1 MEEKAKDVWQKVK
14 ESVGGLSKTVKGIII
29 AGIVIALVVIA
40 IVLATGSKTQYNELF
55 TNLTGEDMTKVC
67 AYLTETGATFE
78 VKGDDTI
85 MVPADQEAKLK
96 AGVIGGGYLDS
107 GANYNLYLD
116 NISSLST
123 ESDRAQLNL
132 YQLQD
137 RLEATIR
144 NLADVHD
151 ATVNIALG
159 EDRRF
164 VLSQENTIEASASV
178 VVTMNDDAPI
188 NAKLAEAIK
197 NIINHAVA
205 GLVIDNVDIR
215 DSQGNTYDGTDG
227 GDVSDI
233 AAKRMEIEDSV
244 NKRLTKQVL
253 GVLEP
258 VYGTGNVAVA
268 VNTTV
273 GMSSEYSESTKYD
286 QPDWAKENADGE
298 GIIGKKE
305 WSGYIGYGDDN
316 AGGVVGTQPNS
327 DFNNYM
333 ENPQLNGN
341 EQELQGSG
349 SKTFENDKT
358 VTQSQRMAGY
368 IEDVTVSVTINS
380 NVPNQTS
387 VDALTEHVATA
398 VGLTPNQ
405 TDKISVL
412 TAPFYT
418 QEEPNEPVNNDDI
431 LLNMFGDVPLW
442 VYLALL
448 AGLFLFMTLFA
459 VFMLLG
465 RRRSRRQI
473 QQLEPVVDMGPALLE
488 PIEEEPEP
496 AGADIMDVHTENSM
510 ELRRSVRELAEN
522 NPEIAAQ
529 AIKALLRGDEESNA

>member
-1 MEEKAKDVWQKVK
+1 M
-14 ESVGGLSKTVKGIII
+14 
-29 AGIVIALVVIA
+29 
-40 IVLATGSKTQYNELF
+40 
-55 TNLTGEDMTKVC
+55 
-67 AYLTETGATFE
+67 
-78 VKGDDTI
+78 
-85 MVPADQEAKLK
+85 
-96 AGVIGGGYLDS
+96 
-107 GANYNLYLD
+107 
-116 NISSLST
+116 
-123 ESDRAQLNL
+123 
-132 YQLQD
+132 
-137 RLEATIR
+137 
-144 NLADVHD
+144 HD

-298 GIIGKKE
+298 GIIGKME
-305 WSGYIGYGDDN
+305 WEGYIDRGDEN
-316 AGGVVGTQPNS
+316 AGGTVGTQPNA
-327 DFNNYM
+327 DINQYV
-333 ENPQLNGN
+333 
-341 EQELQGSG
+341 QEYQPDGTEDALRTSG

-431 LLNMFGDVPLW
+431 IANIFGDVPLW

-496 AGADIMDVHTENSM
+496 AGADIMDVHTEKSM

>member
-144 NLADVHD
+144 NLAAVHD

-496 AGADIMDVHTENSM
+496 AGADIMDVHTEKSM

>member
-14 ESVGGLSKTVKGIII
+14 GTVGGLSKTVKGIII
-29 AGIVIALVVIA
+29 AGVVVTLVVVA
-40 IVLATGSKTQYNELF
+40 IVLATGSKTESKELF
-55 TNLTGEDMTKVC
+55 TNLTGEDMTRVC
-67 AYLTETGATFE
+67 AYLTEIGADFE
-78 VKGDDTI
+78 VRGEDTI

-123 ESDRAQLNL
+123 ESDRAQLTL
-132 YQLQD
+132 YQIQE

-144 NLADVHD
+144 NLEGVHD

-164 VLSQENTIEASASV
+164 VLSQDSTLEASASV
-178 VVTMNDDAPI
+178 IVTMTDDAPI

-197 NIINHAVA
+197 NAVSHAVK
-205 GLVIDNVDIR
+205 GLDIDQVDIR

-227 GDVSDI
+227 GDVSDV
-233 AAKRMEIEDSV
+233 AAKRMELEDSM
-244 NKRLTKQVL
+244 NKRLTRQVL
-253 GVLEP
+253 GLLEP
-258 VYGTGNVAVA
+258 MYGTGNVAVA

-273 GMSSEYSESTKYD
+273 GMSSSYSESTEYSV
-286 QPDWAKENADGE
+286 PDWAEDNDYE
-298 GIIGKKE
+298 GILKRKIWEG
-305 WSGYIGYGDDN
+305 SLVPGDDA
-316 AGGVVGTQPNS
+316 AGGPVGTQPNADIPGYFEDYQPTGDEDS
-327 DFNNYM
+327 
-333 ENPQLNGN
+333 LS
-341 EQELQGSG
+341 GSG
-349 SKTFENDKT
+349 EKEFENNKT

-380 NVPNQTS
+380 DVPNQAS
-387 VDALTEHVATA
+387 IDALVGHVANA
-398 VGLTPNQ
+398 VGLTQDQ

-412 TAPFYT
+412 AAPFWSPEEDNQPADT
-418 QEEPNEPVNNDDI
+418 QPM
-431 LLNMFGDVPLW
+431 LNPLGDVPLW

-459 VFMLLG
+459 VFILLG

-473 QQLEPVVDMGPALLE
+473 QQLEPAVEMGPPVILE

-496 AGADIMDVHTENSM
+496 AGADIMDVHTEKSM
-510 ELRRSVRELAEN
+510 ELRRSVRELAES

-529 AIKALLRGDEESNA
+529 AIKALLRGDEDSNA

>member
-1 MEEKAKDVWQKVK
+1 MAV
-14 ESVGGLSKTVKGIII
+14 TV
-29 AGIVIALVVIA
+29 
-40 IVLATGSKTQYNELF
+40 Y
-55 TNLTGEDMTKVC
+55 
-67 AYLTETGATFE
+67 
-78 VKGDDTI
+78 
-85 MVPADQEAKLK
+85 
-96 AGVIGGGYLDS
+96 
-107 GANYNLYLD
+107 
-116 NISSLST
+116 
-123 ESDRAQLNL
+123 
-132 YQLQD
+132 
-137 RLEATIR
+137 
-144 NLADVHD
+144 
-151 ATVNIALG
+151 
-159 EDRRF
+159 
-164 VLSQENTIEASASV
+164 
-178 VVTMNDDAPI
+178 
-188 NAKLAEAIK
+188 
-197 NIINHAVA
+197 
-205 GLVIDNVDIR
+205 
-215 DSQGNTYDGTDG
+215 
-227 GDVSDI
+227 
-233 AAKRMEIEDSV
+233 
-244 NKRLTKQVL
+244 
-253 GVLEP
+253 
-258 VYGTGNVAVA
+258 
-268 VNTTV
+268 TTV

-496 AGADIMDVHTENSM
+496 AGADIMDVHTEKSM

>member
-123 ESDRAQLNL
+123 ESDRAQLKL

-205 GLVIDNVDIR
+205 GLVVDNVDIR

-233 AAKRMEIEDSV
+233 DAKRMEIEDSV

-496 AGADIMDVHTENSM
+496 AGADIMDVHTEKSM

>member
-14 ESVGGLSKTVKGIII
+14 GTVGGLSRTVKGIII
-29 AGIVIALVVIA
+29 AGVVVTLVVVA
-40 IVLATGSKTQYNELF
+40 IVLATGSKTESKELF
-55 TNLTGEDMTKVC
+55 TNLTGEDMTRVC
-67 AYLTETGATFE
+67 AYLTEIGADFE
-78 VKGDDTI
+78 VRGEDTI

-123 ESDRAQLNL
+123 ESDRAQLTL
-132 YQLQD
+132 YQIQE

-144 NLADVHD
+144 NLEGVHD

-164 VLSQENTIEASASV
+164 VLSQDSTLEASASV
-178 VVTMNDDAPI
+178 IVTMTDDAPI

-197 NIINHAVA
+197 NAVSHAVK
-205 GLVIDNVDIR
+205 GLDIDQVDIR

-227 GDVSDI
+227 GDVSDV
-233 AAKRMEIEDSV
+233 AAKRMELEDSM
-244 NKRLTKQVL
+244 NKRLTRQVL
-253 GVLEP
+253 GLLEP
-258 VYGTGNVAVA
+258 MYGTGNVAVA

-273 GMSSEYSESTKYD
+273 GMSSSYSESTEYSV
-286 QPDWAKENADGE
+286 PDWAEDNDYE
-298 GIIGKKE
+298 GILKRKIWEG
-305 WSGYIGYGDDN
+305 SLVPGDDA
-316 AGGVVGTQPNS
+316 AGGPVGTQPNADIPGYFEDYQPTGDEDS
-327 DFNNYM
+327 
-333 ENPQLNGN
+333 LS
-341 EQELQGSG
+341 GSG
-349 SKTFENDKT
+349 EKEFENNKT

-380 NVPNQTS
+380 DVPNQAS
-387 VDALTEHVATA
+387 IDALVGHVANA
-398 VGLTPNQ
+398 VGLTQDQ

-412 TAPFYT
+412 AAPFWSPEESNQPADT
-418 QEEPNEPVNNDDI
+418 QPV
-431 LLNMFGDVPLW
+431 LNPLGGVPLW

-459 VFMLLG
+459 VFILLG

-473 QQLEPVVDMGPALLE
+473 QQLEPAVEMGPPVILE

-496 AGADIMDVHTENSM
+496 AGADIMDVHTEKSM
-510 ELRRSVRELAEN
+510 ELRRSVRELAES

-529 AIKALLRGDEESNA
+529 AIKALLRGDEDSNA

>member
-14 ESVGGLSKTVKGIII
+14 GTVGGLSRTVKGIII
-29 AGIVIALVVIA
+29 AGVVVTLVVVA
-40 IVLATGSKTQYNELF
+40 IVLATGSKTESKELF
-55 TNLTGEDMTKVC
+55 TNLTGEDMTRVC
-67 AYLTETGATFE
+67 AYLTEIGADFE
-78 VKGDDTI
+78 VRGEDTI

-123 ESDRAQLNL
+123 ESDRAQLTL
-132 YQLQD
+132 YQIQE

-144 NLADVHD
+144 NLEGVHD

-164 VLSQENTIEASASV
+164 VLSQDSTLEASASV
-178 VVTMNDDAPI
+178 IVTMTDDAPI

-197 NIINHAVA
+197 NAVSHAVK
-205 GLVIDNVDIR
+205 GLDIDQVDIR

-227 GDVSDI
+227 GDVSDV
-233 AAKRMEIEDSV
+233 AAKRMELEDSM
-244 NKRLTKQVL
+244 NKRLTRQVL
-253 GVLEP
+253 GLLEP
-258 VYGTGNVAVA
+258 MYGTGNVAVA

-273 GMSSEYSESTKYD
+273 GMSSSYSESTEYSV
-286 QPDWAKENADGE
+286 PDWAEDNDYE
-298 GIIGKKE
+298 GILKRKIWEG
-305 WSGYIGYGDDN
+305 SLVPGDDA
-316 AGGVVGTQPNS
+316 AGGPVGTQPNADIPGYFEDYQPTGDEDS
-327 DFNNYM
+327 
-333 ENPQLNGN
+333 LS
-341 EQELQGSG
+341 GSG
-349 SKTFENDKT
+349 EKEFENNKT

-431 LLNMFGDVPLW
+431 IANIFGDVPLW

-496 AGADIMDVHTENSM
+496 AGADIMDVHTEKSM
-510 ELRRSVRELAEN
+510 ELRRSVRELAES

-529 AIKALLRGDEESNA
+529 AIKALLRGDEDSNA

>member
-14 ESVGGLSKTVKGIII
+14 GTVGGLSRTVKGIII
-29 AGIVIALVVIA
+29 AGVVVTLVVVA
-40 IVLATGSKTQYNELF
+40 IVLATGSKTESKELF
-55 TNLTGEDMTKVC
+55 TNLTGEDMTRVC
-67 AYLTETGATFE
+67 AYLTEIGADFE
-78 VKGDDTI
+78 VRGEDTI

-123 ESDRAQLNL
+123 ESDRAQLTL
-132 YQLQD
+132 YQIQE

-144 NLADVHD
+144 NLEGVHD

-164 VLSQENTIEASASV
+164 VLSQDSTLEASASV
-178 VVTMNDDAPI
+178 IVTMTDDAPI

-197 NIINHAVA
+197 NAVSHAVK
-205 GLVIDNVDIR
+205 GLDIDQVDIR

-227 GDVSDI
+227 GDVSDV
-233 AAKRMEIEDSV
+233 AAKRMELEDSM
-244 NKRLTKQVL
+244 NKRLIRQVL
-253 GVLEP
+253 GLLEP
-258 VYGTGNVAVA
+258 MYGTGNVAVA

-273 GMSSEYSESTKYD
+273 GMSSSYSESTEYSV
-286 QPDWAKENADGE
+286 PDWAEDNDYE
-298 GIIGKKE
+298 GILKRKIWEG
-305 WSGYIGYGDDN
+305 SLVPGDDA
-316 AGGVVGTQPNS
+316 AGGPVGTQPNADIPGYFEDYQPTGDEDS
-327 DFNNYM
+327 
-333 ENPQLNGN
+333 LS
-341 EQELQGSG
+341 GSG
-349 SKTFENDKT
+349 EKEFENNKT

-380 NVPNQTS
+380 DVPNQAS
-387 VDALTEHVATA
+387 IDALVGHVANA
-398 VGLTPNQ
+398 VGLTQDQ

-412 TAPFYT
+412 AAPFWSPEESNQPADT
-418 QEEPNEPVNNDDI
+418 QPM
-431 LLNMFGDVPLW
+431 LNPLGDVPLW

-459 VFMLLG
+459 VFILLG

-473 QQLEPVVDMGPALLE
+473 QQLEPAVEMGPPVILE

-496 AGADIMDVHTENSM
+496 AGADIMDVHTEKSM
-510 ELRRSVRELAEN
+510 ELRRSVRELAES

-529 AIKALLRGDEESNA
+529 AIKALLRGDEDSNA